1 MYVTPPYLFSA
12 IRIIRYRM
20 TEEQIAAMQR
30 IQWWNWEEDKLQ
42 DVELMFFEIDKFI
55 EKYDK

>member
-1 MYVTPPYLFSA
+1 
-12 IRIIRYRM
+12 M

-30 IQWWNWEEDKLQ
+30 IQWWNWDKDKLQ
-42 DVELMFFEIDKFI
+42 EVEQMFFEIDKFI